1 MLNGLFNSEKKSAVA
16 RSVMVV
22 GDDQE
27 VLRFLSATL
36 EGENYTVVLAQNVE
50 TAIALLNGIEMPDVF
65 IGDFRDPEVDG
76 AEFIRRLRVRYGKN
90 TLSPIVFLLDSS
102 EDETVARKMEVYDVL
117 AKPLSAEGILRC
129 LQAIMT

>member
-1 MLNGLFNSEKKSAVA
+1 MLNGLFKSEKKSDVT
-16 RSVMVV
+16 RSAMVV

-36 EGENYTVVLAQNVE
+36 ESENYTVVLAQNVE
-50 TAIALLNGIEMPDVF
+50 TAIALLNDIEMPNVF
-65 IGDFRDPEVDG
+65 IGDFRDPEIDG
-76 AEFIRRLRVRYGKN
+76 AELIRRLRLRYGKN
-90 TLSPIVFLLDSS
+90 TLSPIIFLIDSA

-129 LQAIMT
+129 LQTITT